1 MDPVLETAPEGA
13 KRTLHKH
20 PKTIEFRSPDA
31 LPLPKYK
38 QKQTYTPLPSEI
50 RARIKE
56 ALDKGAITQAQ
67 ADAAWEKVLPSLRQL
82 ARTDFDAFA
91 ELVCVNDETGEPVVQ
106 APIHKCW
113 TRLRKQHKRLL
124 IWAHC
129 ESAKTTQISTLNTV
143 WELGIDPTLRFV
155 ILSNTAEQ
163 AENIVRNIAGY
174 IERNKEVREIF
185 PALRPDPAGPWTNKQ
200 LRIIRTGTARDPSVR
215 AVGVHG
221 ALTGGRV
228 DRLIVDDILDPE
240 NTDTEGNRKKVE
252 QWYKAVAAGR
262 LTGRARV
269 LVVGTAYHSQDLL
282 HTLALQ
288 KNFKW
293 FRFPVIR
300 ADGTLSWPEQWPRK
314 RTEERRAELG
324 PAEFARQMLCKARD
338 DDEARFKQSWIE
350 QALRAGDGLPMIHH
364 IDVLPPG
371 CFTFTGVDLAAAQNR
386 KSDKCSFFT
395 FIEDGKGFRRIL
407 DITHGK
413 FTGPK
418 IIETLQDLYKRYHSF
433 LVVESNACQAF
444 ILQFATEVTNLPT
457 IPFNTGAAKWDPQ
470 LGVEGLA
477 IELFN
482 GKWIFPNQG
491 GLCTKEMDIFI
502 TQMLYY
508 SPRSHTGD
516 ILMSSYFAR
525 DIARRIMHHEDRP
538 TGGTAEC
545 QILGGNAV
553 PALDRIAAEDTGFD
567 VMEA

>member
-1 MDPVLETAPEGA
+1 MKYNKKPRVVEFPTPAAVMKELGIKPPAKSAYKPVI
-13 KRTLHKH
+13 KR
-20 PKTIEFRSPDA
+20 A
-31 LPLPKYK
+31 
-38 QKQTYTPLPSEI
+38 PLPSEI
-50 RARIKE
+50 RAK
-56 ALDKGAITQAQ
+56 LKHGVVNGLLTQSQ
-67 ADAAWEKVLPSLRQL
+67 ADSIWEQLLPSLRQL
-82 ARTDFDAFA
+82 AREDFDAFA

-113 TRLRKQHKRLL
+113 TKLRKEHKRLL

-174 IERNKEVREIF
+174 IERNAEVRAIF
-185 PALRPDPAGPWTNKQ
+185 PALRPDPNGPWTNKQ
-200 LRIIRTGTARDPSVR
+200 LRVIRTGTARDPSVR

-240 NTDTEGNRKKVE
+240 NTDTDGNRKKVE

-262 LTGRARV
+262 LTGRSRV

-293 FRFPVIR
+293 FRFPVVR
-300 ADGTLSWPEQWPRK
+300 ADGTLSWPEQWPKK
-314 RTEERRAELG
+314 RVDERRAELG

-338 DDEARFKQSWIE
+338 DDEARFKQAWID
-350 QALRAGDGLPMIHH
+350 QALAVGDGLTMIHH
-364 IDVLPPG
+364 IDVLPEG
-371 CFTFTGVDLAAAQNR
+371 CMTFTGVDLAAAQNK
-386 KSDKCSFFT
+386 KSDSCSFFT
-395 FIEDGKGFRRIL
+395 FIEDKKGFRRIL

-418 IIETLQDLYKRYHSF
+418 ILETLHDLYRRYHSF
-433 LVVESNACQAF
+433 LVVESNGVQQF
-444 ILQFATEVTNLPT
+444 ILQFAEEDSNLPT
-457 IPFNTGAAKWDPQ
+457 VPFNTGAAKWDPK

-482 GKWIFPNQG
+482 GKWIFPNQANV
-491 GLCTKEMDIFI
+491 CTKEMDIFI
-502 TQMLYY
+502 QQMLYY

-525 DIARRIMHHEDRP
+525 DWARRVMHSGSGT

-545 QILGGNAV
+545 RILGGGEV
-553 PALDRIAAEDTGFD
+553 PALDRIPPEDTGFS
-567 VMEA
+567 VMD